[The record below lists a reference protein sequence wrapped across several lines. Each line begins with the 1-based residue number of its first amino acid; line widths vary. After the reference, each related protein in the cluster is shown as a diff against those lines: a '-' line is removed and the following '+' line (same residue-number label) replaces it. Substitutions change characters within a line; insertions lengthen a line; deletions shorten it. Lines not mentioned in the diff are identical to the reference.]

1 MTRVNQ
7 IWIIFQ
13 NSICSCKGTCQT
25 NTQFT
30 AVKISETEFILIF
43 DQDQVAIYNVRSK
56 FWTHLGYLRHRR
68 VHSRAAF
75 FKGKVIVTGGQ
86 FLDKS
91 DDLPLTE
98 IIDLSR
104 REIRPGGNLNFGRAL
119 HGMATVTINEELKL
133 ITFGIQLFGNV
144 QPYNPGKLIEVW
156 NDEKEIWEVNENDG
170 FRVDL
175 VGIKFGYSTLTIPSY
190 NFI

>member
-1 MTRVNQ
+1 M
-7 IWIIFQ
+7 
-13 NSICSCKGTCQT
+13 
-25 NTQFT
+25 
-30 AVKISETEFILIF
+30 IF

-56 FWTHLGYLRHRR
+56 FWTHFGYLRHRR

-86 FLDKS
+86 FLDNS
-91 DDLPLTE
+91 DELPLTE

>member
-1 MTRVNQ
+1 MD
-7 IWIIFQ
+7 
-13 NSICSCKGTCQT
+13 NSD
-25 NTQFT
+25 
-30 AVKISETEFILIF
+30 E
-43 DQDQVAIYNVRSK
+43 
-56 FWTHLGYLRHRR
+56 
-68 VHSRAAF
+68 
-75 FKGKVIVTGGQ
+75 
-86 FLDKS
+86 
-91 DDLPLTE
+91 LPLTE

-133 ITFGIQLFGNV
+133 ITFGIQLFGNN
-144 QPYNPGKLIEVW
+144 PYNPGKLADRIIEVW